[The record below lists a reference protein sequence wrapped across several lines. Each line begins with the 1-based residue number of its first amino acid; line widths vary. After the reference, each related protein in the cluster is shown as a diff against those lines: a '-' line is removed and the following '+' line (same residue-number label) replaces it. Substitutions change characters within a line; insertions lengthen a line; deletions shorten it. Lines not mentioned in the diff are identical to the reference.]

1 MSETSLGQLDQ
12 RQVHPLKGVTGAII
26 FAVVTV
32 VLTVGVILLPLPD
45 LVGPILVV
53 FIPFVISTVLLLI
66 EGGWRQVR
74 KQILDRRTWGI
85 SLKWAAI
92 SIGVAAALRIGA
104 SLIGMIAGYSFQPAP
119 FTPLLLATFIF
130 AAGEE
135 IGWRGYALPRA
146 MNRFSPLAAS
156 LLLGIPWALLHL
168 PLTLPGK
175 MLAGAPP
182 AATLLVMMGLSI
194 LVTWVYLG
202 AGSSVLAATLLHG
215 GQNALVILN
224 NGIPTETI
232 NWIMAGIYVVA
243 ALLVILLTRGRL
255 GASRNQTLAQD

>member
-1 MSETSLGQLDQ
+1 MSETSFGKLDQ
-12 RQVHPLKGVTGAII
+12 HQVHPLNGVTGAIV

-66 EGGWRQVR
+66 EGGWGQVR
-74 KQILDRRTWGI
+74 KQILNRRTWSI
-85 SLKWAAI
+85 SLQWAAI
-92 SIGVAAALRIGA
+92 SIGIAAALRIGA
-104 SLIGMIAGYSFQPAP
+104 SVIGMIAGYSFQPAP
-119 FTPLLLATFIF
+119 FSPLLIATFLF

-135 IGWRGYALPRA
+135 IGWRGYALLRV
-146 MNRFSPLAAS
+146 MKRFSPLAAS
-156 LLLGIPWALLHL
+156 LLLGIPWAILHL

-182 AATLLVMMGLSI
+182 LATLLVMMGLSI
-194 LVTWVYLG
+194 LVTWSYLG
-202 AGSSVLAATLLHG
+202 AGSNLLAATLLHG

-224 NGIPTETI
+224 NGIPTETV
-232 NWIMAGIYVVA
+232 NWIMSGVYLAA

-255 GASRNQTLAQD
+255 GASRISTLAQD